1 MTFTC
6 ERCHHDSQFKHNLIL
21 HLQRKQEC
29 PTTWSNASRES
40 LVGKLT
46 KKPINENSVTCE
58 GCNKIVHKAG
68 LARHRKSCKGKFVEK
83 DKVIETLQKEVAEL
97 KHIVNEMRTSSSSIV
112 PTGNVTQTTNNNT
125 TINGNN
131 TQNNIENQQINIT
144 INNFGEESTQ
154 HLTPEF
160 LRNCILNP
168 TREFKN
174 LITEIHYNP
183 DVPENHN
190 LRFKSSKRNTFE
202 KYITPSWQECDATN
216 TLEELIRKGYR
227 ILNAHYMEHMMNDPQ
242 VQENETTMRMFERFR
257 ILSDK
262 QSLEYNAVKRD
273 LRVLVKDRTAFLLAA
288 PDTHVDEHVI
298 ESIAQEVVNT
308 V

>member
-1 MTFTC
+1 VQTQIEDM
-6 ERCHHDSQFKHNLIL
+6 Q
-21 HLQRKQEC
+21 
-29 PTTWSNASRES
+29 
-40 LVGKLT
+40 
-46 KKPINENSVTCE
+46 KKIND
-58 GCNKIVHKAG
+58 
-68 LARHRKSCKGKFVEK
+68 L
-83 DKVIETLQKEVAEL
+83 
-97 KHIVNEMRTSSSSIV
+97 EMRLSSQA
-112 PTGNVTQTTNNNT
+112 NVTTTNTTNT
-125 TINGNN
+125 T
-131 TQNNIENQQINIT
+131 NILNQQNINIT

-202 KYITPSWQECDATN
+202 KFITLGWQECDATN
-216 TLEELIRKGYR
+216 TLDELIRKGYR
-227 ILNAHYMEHMMNDPQ
+227 VLNAHYMAHVMNDPHI
-242 VQENETTMRMFERFR
+242 QESETTMRMYERFR
-257 ILSDK
+257 ILSDQ

-273 LRVLVKDRTAFLLAA
+273 LRVLVKDRTAFVLVA
-288 PDTHVDEHVI
+288 PDTHIDQQDI
-298 ESIAQEVVNT
+298 ETIAQEVVNT